1 MILKRIIFIL
11 FFLVLSFNFYKLQ
24 AIENKIL
31 FKIDEE
37 LITSIDIYN
46 QTKYLKSIN
55 QEIQNLN
62 EQDIFEISKKTII
75 KEKIKKIELQK
86 NNIKLKLNDEI
97 LNTFIKSVF
106 QPININNLKEY
117 EDYINLLDLNLESMK
132 EKLIIEILWNNL
144 IFKKFSSKIKINKE
158 DLKKEIL
165 NNKSTKQKVYL
176 LNEILF
182 SARDKLEFESKY
194 KTIKD
199 SIKKQGFKNTALI
212 HSIADSAK
220 NGGVIG
226 WVNKN
231 SLNKK
236 IIKELDIIKKNEY
249 SDPILTP
256 GGFLILMIENKKE
269 IEKEIDLE
277 KEINNLIRVNTNQQ
291 LNQFS
296 AMYLNKVMKDI
307 NINEL

>member
-1 MILKRIIFIL
+1 MILKRVIFFL

-31 FKIDEE
+31 FKIDDE

-46 QTKYLKSIN
+46 QTKYLKSLN
-55 QEIQNLN
+55 QEIQNLS

-75 KEKIKKIELQK
+75 KEKIKKIELLK
-86 NNIKLKLNDEI
+86 TNIKLKLDDEI
-97 LNTFIKSVF
+97 LNNFIKSVF
-106 QPININNLKEY
+106 KPININNLKEY
-117 EDYINLLDLNLESMK
+117 KDFINLLDLNFESMK

-158 DLKKEIL
+158 DIKKEIL
-165 NNKSTKQKVYL
+165 NNESTKQKVYL

-182 SARDKLEFESKY
+182 SATNKLEFETKY

-212 HSIADSAK
+212 HSIADSAR
-220 NGGVIG
+220 NGGSIG

-236 IIKELDIIKKNEY
+236 IIKKLNILKKNEY

-269 IEKEIDLE
+269 VEKEIDLE

-307 NINEL
+307 NIDEL

>member
-31 FKIDEE
+31 FKIDDE

-46 QTKYLKSIN
+46 QTKYLKSLN

-86 NNIKLKLNDEI
+86 NNIKLNLNDEI
-97 LNTFIKSVF
+97 LNNFIKSVF

-165 NNKSTKQKVYL
+165 NNKSAKQRVYL

-212 HSIADSAK
+212 YSIADTAK

-249 SDPILTP
+249 SDPIITP

-307 NINEL
+307 NIDEL

>member
-1 MILKRIIFIL
+1 
-11 FFLVLSFNFYKLQ
+11 
-24 AIENKIL
+24 
-31 FKIDEE
+31 
-37 LITSIDIYN
+37 
-46 QTKYLKSIN
+46 
-55 QEIQNLN
+55 
-62 EQDIFEISKKTII
+62 
-75 KEKIKKIELQK
+75 
-86 NNIKLKLNDEI
+86 
-97 LNTFIKSVF
+97 
-106 QPININNLKEY
+106 
-117 EDYINLLDLNLESMK
+117 MK

-165 NNKSTKQKVYL
+165 NNKSAKQRVYL

-212 HSIADSAK
+212 YSIADTAK

-249 SDPILTP
+249 SDPIITP

-307 NINEL
+307 NIDEL